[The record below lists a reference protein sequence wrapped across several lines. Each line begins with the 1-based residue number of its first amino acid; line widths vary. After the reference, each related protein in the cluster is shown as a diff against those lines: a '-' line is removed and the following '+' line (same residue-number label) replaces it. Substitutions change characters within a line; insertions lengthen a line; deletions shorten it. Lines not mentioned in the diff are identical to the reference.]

1 MLNAILSLPM
11 LSFLLIPTMSSY
23 STSLNLLFFYITWAT
38 LVLSIPRLK
47 VEMVSTIAVRVLL
60 YLLPSMTFFLFDVL
74 FPSAA
79 AAIKAQGAAGLPA
92 GKKGKRGGRREVKV
106 AAWSVFNL
114 AMGLAAQMGV
124 EVVLTRVVGV
134 KSAVKVSTRLP
145 LPWDIVVDLGMGFV
159 LREILQYTI
168 HRYILH
174 SHSHSPSP
182 TSYLAK
188 CHDTWYHSLKA
199 PYPLTAHYDHP
210 LPYLISRFLPTFF
223 PAALLRFHL
232 LTYLLYL
239 SLVSMEELF
248 AYSGYSTMPTNFFIG
263 GIARRADLH
272 VLSKGCGNYGA
283 WGVLDW
289 ICGTTVGS
297 EGEEEDGNIM
307 RGEEG
312 TEEVDVGDV
321 LDVVGEEPRKK
332 VKALKQR
339 ARRGKGS

>member
-79 AAIKAQGAAGLPA
+79 AAIKAQGAAGLPS

-114 AMGLAAQMGV
+114 ALGLATQMGV

-145 LPWDIVVDLGMGFV
+145 LPWDIAVDLGVGFV

-174 SHSHSPSP
+174 SP

-188 CHDTWYHSLKA
+188 CHDAWYHSLKA

-210 LPYLISRFLPTFF
+210 LSYLFSRFLPTFL

-239 SLVSMEELF
+239 SLVSTEELF

-272 VLSKGCGNYGA
+272 VLGKGCGNYGA

-289 ICGTTVGS
+289 ICGTTVGR
-297 EGEEEDGNIM
+297 EEDEENM

-312 TEEVDVGDV
+312 TEEVDIGDV
-321 LDVVGEEPRKK
+321 LDVVGEEPKKK